1 MDPSLRMVFVAG
13 VLMLALLAAIVS
25 TVSVEPFSFD
35 RQPRTVEAGHSAVPP
50 PSQL

>member
-25 TVSVEPFSFD
+25 SISVDPISIERSAQTVD
-35 RQPRTVEAGHSAVPP
+35 AVP
-50 PSQL
+50 SRL

>member
-25 TVSVEPFSFD
+25 TVSVEPLSIE
-35 RQPRTVEAGHSAVPP
+35 RSRTVEAGHSSPMP
-50 PSQL
+50 PSRL